1 MNKISR
7 FFYKLS
13 SGWFVLASIVIFL
26 LFSVFVLPLFT
37 KQAAAYSNG
46 IGAPDTT
53 LFYSGARLYE
63 MAQVYGEVGRKS
75 FIDFRWTYDLAF
87 PVIYTLFLVGS
98 ITWLMRKVTH
108 RSSSWRILNLFP
120 LLAFILD
127 LLENSATSLVMQRYP
142 LHSLVGQTLAPIFS
156 PLKWL
161 AVGSSFLILLG
172 FVFSFFVMKIRK
184 RTGVV
189 KT

>member
-1 MNKISR
+1 MKKLSC

-13 SGWFVLASIVIFL
+13 SGWFVLVSIGIFL
-26 LFSVFVLPLFT
+26 LFTIFVLPLFA

-46 IGAPDTT
+46 MGAPDTT

-63 MAQVYGEVGRKS
+63 MAQVYGEVGRQS

-87 PVIYTLFLVGS
+87 PVIYTLFLVCS
-98 ITWLMRKVTH
+98 ISWLMRKVTP
-108 RSSSWRILNLFP
+108 RSSKLRILNLFP

-142 LHSLVGQTLAPIFS
+142 LHSLFGQTLAPIFS

-172 FVFSFFVMKIRK
+172 LVLAFFVMKIRK
-184 RTGVV
+184 RTGAA
-189 KT
+189 KM